1 MLFVGISLL
10 LAACSMETYEFDK
23 DSEEDKLQVKL
34 TSRIVTRVTNNGW
47 DDGDEIGVCM
57 FQSGEQLSATS
68 LINNSLNRKYLASSS
83 GSLSPATALDCLYY
97 PETGAVDFIAYYPF
111 SNVEGYQLSLDVSD
125 QRFPEEIDLL
135 YSANLTGVTPSAD
148 SQNLVFEHQM
158 SKVVFS
164 IQPGEGYDLADLEGV
179 SVTLK
184 DVSVTGT
191 FSLADASIVPELTQQ
206 QVSMPVV
213 GSETAFEAVAIMIPQ
228 SCEDAQAVVSLPTG
242 ERTIHYFIAGH
253 EWDGGKQYKYDI
265 TLTKGGETASV
276 LEAEI
281 TNWEDGETDG
291 QLQDYEVAPW
301 DGTTVNTSW
310 YSETASTMSI
320 ISPEELAG
328 LAQLVREGISF
339 EGKTIVLLNHLD
351 MNGHPW
357 KAIGERVATPFKG
370 TFMGNDYQIRQLAP
384 SMDGIKYAGLFG
396 VSAGVIENVV
406 VDGSCTAV
414 SPTDSLTIYVGGICG
429 NNKGVIRG
437 CRNYMTI
444 CGRMEL
450 ETGKQTNAYVGGLAG
465 NNEKLLEN
473 SQNYGSVSAYNCNTG
488 TSAYLHVG
496 GISGANMGTIS
507 DCENTRS
514 LTATNSQVRA
524 GGITG
529 LSTGEGSV
537 VKGCTNLGNLF
548 VGVSHNIV
556 SVGGIVGRLAKGSSL
571 ESSTNKGMIDVTL
584 TEGTNAYGGGIAA
597 LVDSSS
603 VSSSVNKGKVTVLCE
618 AEADGT
624 LAAAGGV
631 VGHNSGNGTVGD
643 CENYNTSSVSG
654 ASENYAGGI
663 CGFTA
668 QPNGILSSCTNG
680 GYPAQWVGNATEED
694 DLVGD

>member
-10 LAACSMETYEFDK
+10 LAACSMETYEFDE

-148 SQNLVFEHQM
+148 SQNLIFEHQM

-213 GSETAFEAVAIMIPQ
+213 GGETAFEAVAIVIPQ

-242 ERTIHYFIAGH
+242 ERTIHYFTAGH

-310 YSETASTMSI
+310 YSETVSTMYI

-357 KAIGERVATPFKG
+357 KAIGEESAKPFNG
-370 TFMGNDYQIRQLAP
+370 TFLGNNYQIRQLAP
-384 SMDGIKYAGLFG
+384 SLDGIKYAGLFG
-396 VSAGVIENVV
+396 ISAGTIENVV
-406 VDGSCTAV
+406 VDGNCTVSSAV
-414 SPTDSLTIYVGGICG
+414 EQTIYIGGVCG
-429 NNKGVIRG
+429 RNKGEIRG
-437 CRNYMTI
+437 CRNYMTVS
-444 CGRMEL
+444 GSMEFVSD
-450 ETGKQTNAYVGGLAG
+450 EQTIAYVGGLVG
-465 NNEKLLEN
+465 NNDKLLEN
-473 SQNYGSVSAYNCNTG
+473 SQNYGSVFASNCNTG
-488 TSAYLHVG
+488 TSAYLHIG
-496 GISGANMGTIS
+496 GVAGSNTGTIC

-514 LTATNSQVRA
+514 LKATKSQVRA
-524 GGITG
+524 GGIVG
-529 LSTGEGSV
+529 LSTGEGSL
-537 VKGCTNLGNLF
+537 VKKCINLGNLF
-548 VGVSHNIV
+548 VGTSHNVV
-556 SVGGIVGRLAKGSSL
+556 SVGGIVGRLADGSEL

-584 TEGTNAYGGGIAA
+584 TEGKNVYGGGIAA
-597 LVDSSS
+597 LVEASSIS
-603 VSSSVNKGKVTVLCE
+603 ASVNKGKVTVLCE

-631 VGHNSGNGTVGD
+631 VGHKFGNGTVGD

-668 QPNGILSSCTNG
+668 QPSSILSSCTNG
-680 GYPAQWVGNATEED
+680 GYPAQWVGNATEDD
-694 DLVGD
+694 DLVED